1 MPHYLLEIGEC
12 MKTLIF
18 ILAGLSMASTVAGFY
33 LSGRLPLPAFI
44 TASSES
50 LEEAQSDTLAEHVTK
65 HADPNY
71 VCPMHSQ
78 IVQNE
83 EGSCPICGMDLVL
96 KEPAPTETSQEKKI
110 LYWVAPM
117 DANYR
122 RDEPGQSPMGM
133 DLVPVYDEGQSGQ
146 QDDEFPA
153 VTVNATTAQNMG
165 IRIHK
170 VARSTLDQT
179 IHTIGRI
186 QYNEDTLQHVHPRAN
201 GWVEKVRV
209 KAEGDHVKQG
219 QILLEYYA
227 PDMVAAQ
234 QDYLLS
240 KKSSDR
246 YSVAGSATLLS
257 SAKQRLALLDIPSWV
272 IEKLDSS
279 GEIRNRMPVAS
290 PQKGVITAMGI
301 RDGMYV
307 TPATEMYSIADL
319 STVWVLVDIFEHQMS
334 WINTG
339 NKAVITVEGLPGERW
354 EGMVDYIY
362 PELDKTTRTL
372 RIRLKFDTPEQK
384 LKPNMFSR
392 VTVTTQNKETLSVPA
407 EAIIYYANKPRII
420 KRTNENT
427 FQPVEVSLGIRSDGN
442 VEVLKGLAVG
452 DEIVASGQFM
462 LDSESNLQA
471 SFRRLSE

>member
-1 MPHYLLEIGEC
+1 

-18 ILAGLSMASTVAGFY
+18 VLAGLSVASTVAGLY

-44 TASSES
+44 AAPSES
-50 LEEAQSDTLAEHVTK
+50 LEAAQSDTLAEHVTK

-96 KEPAPTETSQEKKI
+96 KEPAPAEKPQEKKI

-153 VTVNATTAQNMG
+153 VKVNATTAQNMG

-170 VARSTLDQT
+170 VALTTLDRT

-219 QILLEYYA
+219 QVLLEYYA
-227 PDMVAAQ
+227 PDIVAAQ

-240 KKSSDR
+240 KKSRSQGVRSFFIRHASSRIKKDLTTDT
-246 YSVAGSATLLS
+246 TLQSLNS
-257 SAKQRLALLDIPSWV
+257 PTHRCITHSKIRTHLLQCITSTA
-272 IEKLDSS
+272 
-279 GEIRNRMPVAS
+279 IRFLH
-290 PQKGVITAMGI
+290 G
-301 RDGMYV
+301 
-307 TPATEMYSIADL
+307 
-319 STVWVLVDIFEHQMS
+319 
-334 WINTG
+334 
-339 NKAVITVEGLPGERW
+339 
-354 EGMVDYIY
+354 
-362 PELDKTTRTL
+362 
-372 RIRLKFDTPEQK
+372 
-384 LKPNMFSR
+384 
-392 VTVTTQNKETLSVPA
+392 
-407 EAIIYYANKPRII
+407 
-420 KRTNENT
+420 
-427 FQPVEVSLGIRSDGN
+427 
-442 VEVLKGLAVG
+442 
-452 DEIVASGQFM
+452 
-462 LDSESNLQA
+462 
-471 SFRRLSE
+471 

>member
-1 MPHYLLEIGEC
+1 
-12 MKTLIF
+12 MKKLIF
-18 ILAGLSMASTVAGFY
+18 VLAGLSMASTVAGLY
-33 LSGRLPLPAFI
+33 LSGRLPPLPAIF
-44 TASSES
+44 AMPSES
-50 LEEAQSDTLAEHVTK
+50 LEEAQSDTLEEHVTK

-78 IVQNE
+78 IMQNE

-96 KEPAPTETSQEKKI
+96 KEPAPAETSQEKKI

-133 DLVPVYDEGQSGQ
+133 DLVPVYDESQSGQ
-146 QDDEFPA
+146 QNDEFPA

-170 VARSTLDQT
+170 VALATLDRT

-219 QILLEYYA
+219 QVLLEYYA

-240 KKSSDR
+240 KKTSDR
-246 YSVAGSATLLS
+246 YSGAGSATLLS

-272 IEKLDSS
+272 IAKLDTS
-279 GEIRNRMPVAS
+279 GEIRNRMPVIS

-334 WINTG
+334 WIKTG
-339 NKAVITVEGLPGERW
+339 NKAVITVAGLPGEKW

-362 PELDKTTRTL
+362 PELDKITRTL
-372 RIRLKFDTPEQK
+372 RVRLKFDTPEQK

-392 VTVTTQNKETLSVPA
+392 VTVSTQSKETLSVPA

-420 KRTNENT
+420 KRTNEDT
-427 FQPVEVSLGIRSDGN
+427 FQPVEVSLGIRADGN
-442 VEVLKGLAVG
+442 VEILKGLEVS
-452 DEIVASGQFM
+452 DEIVVSGQFM

>member
-1 MPHYLLEIGEC
+1 MRRCFLETGEC

-18 ILAGLSMASTVAGFY
+18 VLAGLSTVSTVAGLY

-44 TASSES
+44 AAPSES
-50 LEEAQSDTLAEHVTK
+50 LEDAQSDTLTEHVTK

-83 EGSCPICGMDLVL
+83 EGSCPICGMDLV
-96 KEPAPTETSQEKKI
+96 PF
-110 LYWVAPM
+110 
-117 DANYR
+117 
-122 RDEPGQSPMGM
+122 
-133 DLVPVYDEGQSGQ
+133 YDEGQSEQ

-170 VARSTLDQT
+170 VALSTLDRT

-219 QILLEYYA
+219 QVLLEYYA
-227 PDMVAAQ
+227 PDIVAAQ

-246 YSVAGSATLLS
+246 YSGAGSATLLS

-272 IEKLDSS
+272 ITKLDSS
-279 GEIRNRMPVAS
+279 GEIRNRMPVIS

-307 TPATEMYSIADL
+307 TPATEMYSIADF
-319 STVWVLVDIFEHQMS
+319 STIWVLVDIFEHQMS
-334 WINTG
+334 WIKTG
-339 NKAVITVEGLPGERW
+339 NTAVISVEGLPGESW

-362 PELDKTTRTL
+362 PELDKITRTL
-372 RIRLKFDTPEQK
+372 RVRLKFDTPEQK

-392 VTVTTQNKETLSVPA
+392 VKVVTQSKETLSVPS
-407 EAIIYYANKPRII
+407 EA
-420 KRTNENT
+420 
-427 FQPVEVSLGIRSDGN
+427 FQPVEVSLGIRSEGN
-442 VEVLKGLAVG
+442 VEILKGLELD
-452 DEIVASGQFM
+452 DEIVVSGQFM